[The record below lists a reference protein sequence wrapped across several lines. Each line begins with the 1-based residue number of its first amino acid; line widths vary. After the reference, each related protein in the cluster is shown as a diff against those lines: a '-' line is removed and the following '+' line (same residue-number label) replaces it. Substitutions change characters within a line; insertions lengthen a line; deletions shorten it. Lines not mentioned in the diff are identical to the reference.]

1 MVREMKK
8 IFLNILFVFAF
19 SVLPAISPFYLT
31 MADWSASSLENTA
44 VCTASGQQSFP
55 QIVSDKAGGAI
66 IVWEDTRSVHFD
78 IYAQRIDAQGNVLW
92 MGNGIPVCTAP
103 ENQNKLRII
112 SDGEGGV
119 IITWQDI
126 RRGSGNYDIYA
137 QRIDKEG
144 KPRWAENGVA
154 VCTEV
159 NAQNSPCI
167 ATDGSGGAVV
177 IWQDL
182 RTNYADLYA
191 QRISK
196 DGEMLW
202 AIDGVLICGTSGAQ
216 SAPVAVDDGAGGV
229 IVVWQDFRRSY
240 ADIYAQRVD
249 GSGKILWDKNG
260 VAVCTASGHESFPVI
275 ISNKAEGA
283 VIAWVDTRN
292 GNNDV
297 FSQQLDGNGAIHW
310 KENGVAVSIAKG
322 NQNYPVITSDGAGGA
337 YIAWSDMRSGE
348 SDIYI
353 QRIDIAGNALW
364 IEDGWGICTETG
376 IQNYVNIDNDGA
388 GGVSLVW
395 NDSHKSTFFDVYAQW
410 IDQKG
415 QLRWGDKGLAVS
427 MAPDTQCYPVIANDG
442 IGSAVISWQDARNKD
457 TSYWDIYAQKVNEKD
472 SLGQR

>member
-1 MVREMKK
+1 
-8 IFLNILFVFAF
+8 
-19 SVLPAISPFYLT
+19 
-31 MADWSASSLENTA
+31 
-44 VCTASGQQSFP
+44 
-55 QIVSDKAGGAI
+55 AGGAI
-66 IVWEDTRSVHFD
+66 IVWEDTRNVHFD
-78 IYAQRIDAQGNVLW
+78 IYAQRINAQGSVLW
-92 MGNGIPVCTAP
+92 MENGIPVCTAP
-103 ENQNKLRII
+103 ENQNKPRII
-112 SDGEGGV
+112 SDEDGGV

-144 KPRWAENGVA
+144 KLRWAENGVA

-167 ATDGSGGAVV
+167 ATDGSGGAIVV
-177 IWQDL
+177 WQDL

-202 AIDGVLICGTSGAQ
+202 AIDSVLICGTSGAQ
-216 SAPVAVDDGAGGV
+216 SAPVVVEDGAGGV

-275 ISNKAEGA
+275 ISNRAEGA

-297 FSQQLDGNGAIHW
+297 FSQQLDGNGAIQW

-364 IEDGWGICTETG
+364 VEDGWGICTEAG

-395 NDSHKSTFFDVYAQW
+395 NDSRKSTFFDVYAQW
-410 IDQKG
+410 
-415 QLRWGDKGLAVS
+415 
-427 MAPDTQCYPVIANDG
+427 
-442 IGSAVISWQDARNKD
+442 
-457 TSYWDIYAQKVNEKD
+457 
-472 SLGQR
+472 

>member
-1 MVREMKK
+1 
-8 IFLNILFVFAF
+8 
-19 SVLPAISPFYLT
+19 
-31 MADWSASSLENTA
+31 
-44 VCTASGQQSFP
+44 
-55 QIVSDKAGGAI
+55 
-66 IVWEDTRSVHFD
+66 
-78 IYAQRIDAQGNVLW
+78 
-92 MGNGIPVCTAP
+92 
-103 ENQNKLRII
+103 
-112 SDGEGGV
+112 
-119 IITWQDI
+119 
-126 RRGSGNYDIYA
+126 
-137 QRIDKEG
+137 
-144 KPRWAENGVA
+144 
-154 VCTEV
+154 

-167 ATDGSGGAVV
+167 ATDGSGGAIVV
-177 IWQDL
+177 WQDL

-202 AIDGVLICGTSGAQ
+202 AIDSVLICGTSGAQ
-216 SAPVAVDDGAGGV
+216 SAPVVVEDGAGGV

-275 ISNKAEGA
+275 ISNRAEGA

-297 FSQQLDGNGAIHW
+297 FSQQLDGNGAIQW

-364 IEDGWGICTETG
+364 VEDGWGICTEAG

-395 NDSHKSTFFDVYAQW
+395 NDSRKSTFFDVYAQW

-427 MAPDTQCYPVIANDG
+427 MASDTQCYPVITNDG
-442 IGSAVISWQDARNKD
+442 IGRAVISWQDARNKD
-457 TSYWDIYAQKVNEKD
+457 SSYWDIYAQKVNEKG
-472 SLGQR
+472 SLGQ